1 MMSYLKGCYCNLVH
15 ALVEFII
22 PGVAFSDLHPGDP
35 PWFVLRGG
43 LASATASA
51 TATVAAA
58 RQLE

>member
-1 MMSYLKGCYCNLVH
+1 MMSYFKVGCYCNLVH

-43 LASATASA
+43 LASATTTEA
-51 TATVAAA
+51 VA
-58 RQLE
+58 RQLEE